1 MPIRCACEQRR
12 LASVEIDPRPMH
24 GGQQFIANPVER
36 AKNRSKSKVRAKV
49 EHSIGVI
56 KHVFGFAK
64 VRYRG
69 LKKNERH
76 LIVTCALANLFI
88 VPDST
93 PATIAIRRVVI
104 CLICGKHHEAGAQT
118 QSNGRILSLWT
129 RFVGHPAPVPRL
141 SATRSALIQTFPNCP
156 AGYTPA
162 GGRRPPAIP
171 AYPRVA
177 AMPPAV
183 SGQPIA
189 TTAPI
194 RSTLSWHQP
203 LEMRPREMCQCR
215 T

>member
-12 LASVEIDPRPMH
+12 LASVEIDPRPML

-69 LKKNERH
+69 LKKNERR

-93 PATIAIRRVVI
+93 PATIAIRRGVI
-104 CLICGKHHEAGAQT
+104 CLICGKH
-118 QSNGRILSLWT
+118 R
-129 RFVGHPAPVPRL
+129 
-141 SATRSALIQTFPNCP
+141 
-156 AGYTPA
+156 
-162 GGRRPPAIP
+162 GRRPNPIKRPHSQPVDSLRRPPRTSATPLCHAISP
-171 AYPRVA
+171 YSDVP
-177 AMPPAV
+177 
-183 SGQPIA
+183 
-189 TTAPI
+189 
-194 RSTLSWHQP
+194 
-203 LEMRPREMCQCR
+203 
-215 T
+215 